1 MRIILFQIAFLLSVT
16 QAMADEVIDV
26 WPVLAPGETYQ
37 NIGETLPFR
46 PDEHPPV
53 TRVVN
58 VTRPTFTVHRGNN
71 PNGTC
76 VVILPGGGF
85 GKVVT
90 DKEGTEAADWLNRLG
105 ITAFVLKYRTST
117 DTSAPWLK
125 PLQDAQRT
133 LALVRSQ
140 SERWQIRK
148 NRIGILGFSAGG
160 MVAARLLCDGGK
172 LSYEPI
178 DECELVSHRPDF
190 AILAYPWNIYDMNRD
205 TLVEGTTAA
214 DLCPPTFLIH
224 TDDDPSSSL
233 GAALFYCQLKK
244 RNIPAE
250 LHVYGQGGHGYG
262 VRDVPGSEVSS
273 WTTHA
278 GHWIN
283 KLHVSQ

>member
-1 MRIILFQIAFLLSVT
+1 MIVLQIALLMAVT
-16 QAMADEVIDV
+16 QTMADEGIDV
-26 WPVLAPGETYQ
+26 WPGLAPGETRQ
-37 NIGETLPFR
+37 NVGETLPFR
-46 PDEHPPV
+46 LNENPPV

-58 VTRPTFTVHRGNN
+58 ITRPTFTVHHANN

-76 VVILPGGGF
+76 AVILPGGGF

-105 ITAFVLKYRTST
+105 ITAFVLRYRTST
-117 DTSAPWLK
+117 ETSTPWAK

-140 SERWQIRK
+140 SDRWQIKK

-172 LSYEPI
+172 LSYEPL
-178 DECELVSHRPDF
+178 DECDDVPHRPDF
-190 AILAYPWNIYDMNRD
+190 AILAYPWNIYDMKRD
-205 TLVEGTTAA
+205 ALVDGTTAA
-214 DLCPPTFLIH
+214 DRCPPTFLIH
-224 TDDDPSSSL
+224 TDDDLSSSM

-244 RNIPAE
+244 RQIPAE

-262 VRDVPGSEVSS
+262 IREVPGSEVSS

-278 GHWIN
+278 AHWIDT
-283 KLHVSQ
+283 LPGSH